1 MTAAPSLR
9 RVPELRSVC
18 VYAGSNAGRLP
29 AYAQAAAALGEL
41 LARRGIH
48 VVYGGG
54 DIGLMGVVADA
65 ALAAGG
71 RVTGIIPRTLMKREV
86 GHRGLTELIVVE
98 TMHERKHEMA
108 RRADAFVALP
118 GGIGTV
124 EELVEALTWTQLGVH
139 RKPCA
144 LLDAGGYWTPFVR
157 FLDHA
162 VAEGFLPERHRAML
176 VTAGTPEAVLA
187 AIERWEPP
195 AVEKWLDREQA

>member
-1 MTAAPSLR
+1 M
-9 RVPELRSVC
+9 PEVNSVC
-18 VYAGSNAGRLP
+18 VYAGSSAGRLP
-29 AYAQAAAALGEL
+29 AYAQAAAELGAL

-54 DIGLMGVVADA
+54 DVGLMGVLADA

-71 RVTGIIPRTLMKREV
+71 RVTGIIPRTLLRREV
-86 GHRGLTELIVVE
+86 GHGSLTELVVVE

-144 LLDAGGYWTPFVR
+144 LLNAGGYWTPLIG

-162 VAEGFLPERHRAML
+162 VDEGFLPPRHRAML
-176 VTAGTPEAVLA
+176 VAADTAEAVLA

-195 AVEKWLDREQA
+195 EVERWLDPEQA